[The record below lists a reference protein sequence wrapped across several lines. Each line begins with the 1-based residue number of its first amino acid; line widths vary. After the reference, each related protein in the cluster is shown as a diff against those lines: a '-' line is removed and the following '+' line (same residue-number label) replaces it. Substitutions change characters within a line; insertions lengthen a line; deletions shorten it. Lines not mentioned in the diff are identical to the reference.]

1 MSHDPAY
8 AKEATSKEIAQA
20 LRRGYERLSEE
31 ELKALLEAWHNLNHM
46 WETTDDKGRAPIGAQ
61 IDVVAAAIKEA
72 RKKLSNHVK
81 QMKRTPYFRAL
92 KKALEAKESEALAIQ
107 VKGLMASDE
116 ECERFSCLEN
126 EIRVTIAELEA
137 FLPGSTH
144 DPLFV

>member
-8 AKEATSKEIAQA
+8 AEKATPKEIAQA

-31 ELKALLEAWHNLNHM
+31 ELQPLLDAWRNLNHM
-46 WETTDDKGRAPIGAQ
+46 WETTDDEGRAPIGAQ

-72 RKKLSNHVK
+72 RKKLSDHVK

-92 KKALEAKESEALAIQ
+92 KKALGEKESEALAIQ

-126 EIRVTIAELEA
+126 EIRATIAELEA
-137 FLPGSTH
+137 FLPGSTR